1 MCSINDTNAI
11 IKRKIDICVDG
22 YVLSDCIPE
31 GYSYIEIKNRL
42 FFKSGIAL
50 EFVIQNGKS
59 IVINA
64 YGPFKFVNYHKSG
77 KYNKVT
83 KRYLFSSEYNSINGG
98 EYSKVNI
105 KIMSSSVDMGVEK
118 LSEINFFMP
127 GEVLEKCNSEHMLGG
142 VIKNKKNKKRSKR
155 LTKKQRKT
163 LKKRKR
169 TKT

>member
-1 MCSINDTNAI
+1 MCSINDTNSNT
-11 IKRKIDICVDG
+11 KRTIDICVDG
-22 YVLSDCIPE
+22 YELDDCIPE
-31 GYSYIEIKNRL
+31 GYSYIKIKNRL
-42 FFKSGIAL
+42 IFKSGIAL
-50 EFVIQNGKS
+50 EFVIKGGKS

-64 YGPFKFVNYHKSG
+64 YGPFKFVDYGKSG
-77 KYNKVT
+77 EYNKVT
-83 KRYLFSSEYNSINGG
+83 KRYIFSSEHNSVSGG

-105 KIMSSSVDMGVEK
+105 KISSSSVDMGVE
-118 LSEINFFMP
+118 LSKINFFML
-127 GEVLEKCNSEHMLGG
+127 GGVIEKCNSDDMFGG